1 MFLAIVWCWKRPHR
15 SFHETLKSG
24 ACSAS
29 MLRRAVGALSGRLT
43 DRTERHPWL
52 WSHFLQSGFFLLPKA
67 IESVIKSVIS
77 IISAE
82 TRAGPLGSGVRI
94 GILSPPISSLLPL
107 A

>member
-1 MFLAIVWCWKRPHR
+1 MK
-15 SFHETLKSG
+15 LKSG

-29 MLRRAVGALSGRLT
+29 MLQRAVGALSGRLT
-43 DRTERHPWL
+43 ETESNGTLGFDRTFCNL
-52 WSHFLQSGFFLLPKA
+52 DFFLLPKA